1 MTSYNWILIINH
13 VDYSLNALLNRCVLS
28 LFLNCSTLG
37 LLLTS
42 SGRSFHCLGLATE
55 KLLSANVFLFVLGTI
70 NLLYMLLDLSP
81 CLWHGCSTSKFCR
94 YCGASPTRHLYT
106 NVSNLCWILYLIGSQ
121 CSSFKHI
128 LILSLWVFPVMTL
141 AAAFWTHWSFLISLS
156 GKP

>member
-42 SGRSFHCLGLATE
+42 SGRLFHCPWSGHWETSICKCFPFCFWGLLT
-55 KLLSANVFLFVLGTI
+55 SCTC
-70 NLLYMLLDLSP
+70 YWTLSP
-81 CLWHGCSTSKFCR
+81 CLWHGCSTSKSCR

-128 LILSLWVFPVMTL
+128 LILSLWVFPVYGSSCCIL
-141 AAAFWTHWSFLISLS
+141 NLLELS
-156 GKP
+156 NLTIW